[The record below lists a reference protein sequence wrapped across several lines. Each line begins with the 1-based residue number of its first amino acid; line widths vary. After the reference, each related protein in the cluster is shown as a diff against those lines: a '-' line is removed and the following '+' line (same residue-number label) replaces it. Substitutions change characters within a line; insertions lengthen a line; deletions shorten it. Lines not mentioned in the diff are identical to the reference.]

1 MRIYTGGFVIS
12 TSRRP
17 PPEPKPESRR
27 DRESPL
33 PSHAEVYAESSQ
45 RTTTGTTGGLNQDH
59 RLPPPTT
66 VSEVKEAESP
76 QKGPTFKELPSPSP
90 RALPNLATKHHNET
104 TLYTAQSLPRKSKAG
119 DHYHSEDGTIPET
132 KRRTTIGG
140 DDAWPGSEKK
150 RSDI

>member
-1 MRIYTGGFVIS
+1 MRVNGGGNVTT

-17 PPEPKPESRR
+17 PPEPKPKSRR

-66 VSEVKEAESP
+66 VSEVKKAESP
-76 QKGPTFKELPSPSP
+76 QKGPIFKELPSPSP
-90 RALPNLATKHHNET
+90 RALLNSATKHHNET
-104 TLYTAQSLPRKSKAG
+104 TLYTAQSLPRESKAG
-119 DHYHSEDGTIPET
+119 DHYHSGDGTVPEN
-132 KRRTTIGG
+132 KHRTTIGE
-140 DDAWPGSEKK
+140 DDAWPGAGKK
-150 RSDI
+150 TD